1 MEWIVAILVLVIDQL
16 SKVYAAQVLSKS
28 TLVLNP
34 ALQDHSFL
42 VFVVLTSAFLA
53 VLLWFYFK
61 NRKQMRFLSRCILLL
76 LFAGALGNLVDR
88 VLLGYV
94 RDMIYVSLIRF
105 PVFNIADSSIVI
117 GAGLLIIETLFLKN
131 GIFDL
136 MEKKNKT
143 KQQTSKEAE
152 NQKDEDIRHGA

>member
-1 MEWIVAILVLVIDQL
+1 
-16 SKVYAAQVLSKS
+16 
-28 TLVLNP
+28 
-34 ALQDHSFL
+34 
-42 VFVVLTSAFLA
+42 
-53 VLLWFYFK
+53 
-61 NRKQMRFLSRCILLL
+61 MRFLSRCILLL

-94 RDMIYVSLIRF
+94 RDMIYVSLIQF

-117 GAGLLIIETLFLKN
+117 GAGLLIIETLFLKD

>member
-1 MEWIVAILVLVIDQL
+1 
-16 SKVYAAQVLSKS
+16 
-28 TLVLNP
+28 
-34 ALQDHSFL
+34 
-42 VFVVLTSAFLA
+42 
-53 VLLWFYFK
+53 
-61 NRKQMRFLSRCILLL
+61 MRFLSRCILLL

-94 RDMIYVSLIRF
+94 RDMIYVSLIQF

-152 NQKDEDIRHGA
+152 NQKDEDIRYGA